1 MEVPQ
6 GNGRFEKPF
15 AFQQTGT
22 VLLPLPG
29 TSIGPRGSSSL
40 LESGAFPR
48 RRSLNC
54 APKYGNPISETEHE
68 PLMEHL
74 IYGIHPVRE
83 CLRSGSRPISC
94 LYIARGTGSPGLQAI
109 VRLAKRQGR
118 AIRFETRNVLDHR
131 VGGANHQGVV
141 AVCTAQLYVE
151 LEDLLDGLG
160 PAALVVVLDSVEDPR
175 NLGAVLRSCAA
186 AGVDGV
192 IITKDHAAGLTTTV
206 SKAAAG
212 GLEYLSIARVINLAR
227 AIDQLKRKG
236 IWVAGVETGQPLAC
250 QDLDLTLATA
260 LVLGNEGVGLRRLV
274 REKCDFLASIPTP
287 GPLQSLNLSVA
298 AGIVLY
304 EAIRQRGSERGS
316 GGNR

>member
-1 MEVPQ
+1 
-6 GNGRFEKPF
+6 
-15 AFQQTGT
+15 
-22 VLLPLPG
+22 
-29 TSIGPRGSSSL
+29 
-40 LESGAFPR
+40 
-48 RRSLNC
+48 
-54 APKYGNPISETEHE
+54 
-68 PLMEHL
+68 MEHL

-141 AVCTAQLYVE
+141 GVCTAQLYVE

-316 GGNR
+316 EGNR